1 MKTENE
7 MDSREEQSENNIIFA
22 SLEEI
27 KNIERVLFNLETT
40 RRELNKV
47 AEGMIPIMN

>member
-1 MKTENE
+1 MNNL
-7 MDSREEQSENNIIFA
+7 DSKEVQFESNVIFA

-27 KNIERVLFNLETT
+27 RNIERVINNLETT

-47 AEGMIPIMN
+47 AEGMKPVEN